1 MLAANPQLHGF
12 FRRIYESDG
21 KWLGMLP
28 AIPCP
33 RRSRDAPTEK
43 IAADSLALWIGRCG
57 DGDMGSWGEAGS
69 IHIGSNRKQGVT

>member
-1 MLAANPQLHGF
+1 VF

-33 RRSRDAPTEK
+33 RRSRDAPTREK
-43 IAADSLALWIGRCG
+43 IAAVSLA
-57 DGDMGSWGEAGS
+57 DM
-69 IHIGSNRKQGVT
+69 R